1 MAKETKIGDYLAKIK
16 DVVNKKNL
24 SWIYGKFG
32 KTAAASVTLVSAFT
46 AYKVF
51 VQDLITGLNWSSG
64 KITEKR
70 EADERRKMIGN
81 DVAHG
86 LAWSHYCGYL
96 QHVLPVIEESIEQ
109 TDWYKNL
116 PKEERKQIPKKLYE
130 LIPRKCYVDIP
141 GNDDNIEKVSDIAI
155 EGDRAGN
162 RRKYKLQ
169 IYSIKDGKKKYYCVC
184 ECPPVLNTINNMN
197 DIQTVG
203 ITRSTGSNIFFP
215 LRKHPTLQLFTVDTK
230 LVQLMRFYYAMNA
243 LLCLKKDN
251 KDKARFLLFN
261 ESEDKLSRVLLKA
274 IKEDLNVDSPERTLQ
289 SSLMEKKL
297 QSAEENKDAFYQFDL
312 FVTSPEDVG
321 EHNKQPIERMSKLLK
336 ARNVNILLEKDCLGK
351 DWLEK
356 MKFAATKC
364 RWIVILDKPKGVSS
378 QKKSWFEPKGSKSKT
393 LMSYKVVASL
403 KGILESRKV
412 QTVAIVNESDEL
424 HIYDDLRWVACIP
437 FHNNENNLIDTLY
450 KVTSGNEVKLENS
463 TDLYLKPG
471 EAAVGLAWG
480 FAVNYLN
487 KVLPEIKEQTATV
500 MDGKKENFKLGK
512 KLFLIVPESCKTEQT
527 LNDIPVHGKT
537 KLPDGSSRSY
547 QFTMYKLHPDKEKYF
562 VGQYAA
568 PVDVIYQMKEA
579 GLLTEEQMKS
589 EVKKFYTTVDQIMK
603 ILLQNKTKDYEFVF
617 YNDKEEKLSTVMSK
631 RVE

>member
-16 DVVNKKNL
+16 DVVHKKNL

-51 VQDLITGLNWSSG
+51 VQDLITVVFLN
-64 KITEKR
+64 
-70 EADERRKMIGN
+70 
-81 DVAHG
+81 
-86 LAWSHYCGYL
+86 
-96 QHVLPVIEESIEQ
+96 ESIEQ

-274 IKEDLNVDSPERTLQ
+274 IKEDLNVDSPERTLH

-321 EHNKQPIERMSKLLK
+321 EHYKQPIERMSKLLK

-378 QKKSWFEPKGSKSKT
+378 QKKSWFEPKWSKSKT

-424 HIYDDLRWVACIP
+424 HINDDLRWVACIP
-437 FHNNENNLIDTLY
+437 FHNNENNLIETLY
-450 KVTSGNEVKLENS
+450 KVTSG
-463 TDLYLKPG
+463 
-471 EAAVGLAWG
+471 
-480 FAVNYLN
+480 
-487 KVLPEIKEQTATV
+487 
-500 MDGKKENFKLGK
+500 
-512 KLFLIVPESCKTEQT
+512 
-527 LNDIPVHGKT
+527 
-537 KLPDGSSRSY
+537 
-547 QFTMYKLHPDKEKYF
+547 
-562 VGQYAA
+562 
-568 PVDVIYQMKEA
+568 
-579 GLLTEEQMKS
+579 
-589 EVKKFYTTVDQIMK
+589 
-603 ILLQNKTKDYEFVF
+603 
-617 YNDKEEKLSTVMSK
+617 SK
-631 RVE
+631 

>member
-1 MAKETKIGDYLAKIK
+1 MAKETKIVDYLTKIK
-16 DVVNKKNL
+16 DVVNIKNL
-24 SWIYGKFG
+24 SRVYGKLG
-32 KTAAASVTLVSAFT
+32 KTGAASVTLVSAFT

-51 VQDLITGLNWSSG
+51 IQDLITGLNWSSG

-70 EADERRKMIGN
+70 EAEERRKMIGN

-96 QHVLPVIEESIEQ
+96 QHVLPVIEEKIEQ
-109 TDWYKNL
+109 TEWYKKL
-116 PKEERKQIPKKLYE
+116 PKDEKKKLPKKLYE

-141 GNDDNIEKVSDIAI
+141 GSDENIEKVSDIAI

-162 RRKYKLQ
+162 KRKIKLQ
-169 IYSIKDGKKKYYCVC
+169 IYSIRDGKMKYYCVC

-197 DIQTVG
+197 DIQTAG
-203 ITRSTGSNIFFP
+203 ISRSTSSNLFFP
-215 LRKHPTLQLFTVDTK
+215 WRKNPTLQVFTVDTK
-230 LVQLMRFYYAMNA
+230 LVQLMRFYYAINA

-251 KDKARFLLFN
+251 KEKARFLLFN

-274 IKEDLNVDSPERTLQ
+274 IKEDLKVDSSDQSLH
-289 SSLMEKKL
+289 SSLMGKKL
-297 QSAEENKDAFYQFDL
+297 QSAEENKDAFYQFDV
-312 FVTSPEDVG
+312 FVTYPEDVG
-321 EHNKQPIERMSKLLK
+321 EHEKQPVEKMSKHLK
-336 ARNVNILLEKDCLGK
+336 ARNMNILLEKDCLGK

-364 RWIVILDKPKGVSS
+364 RWIVIVDKPKGSS
-378 QKKSWFEPKGSKSKT
+378 SEKKSWFEHKGSKSKT

-437 FHNNENNLIDTLY
+437 FHNNEHNLIETLY
-450 KVTSGNEVKLENS
+450 KVMSGNEVKLENS

-487 KVLPEIKEQTATV
+487 KVLPEMKEKTTTV
-500 MDGKKENFKLGK
+500 MDGKKQNFKLDK
-512 KLFLIVPESCKTEQT
+512 KLFLVVPESCKTDQT
-527 LNDIPVHGKT
+527 LKDIPVHGKT
-537 KLPDGSSRSY
+537 KLPDDSSRSY
-547 QFTMYKLHPDKEKYF
+547 QFTMYKLHADQEKYF

-589 EVKKFYTTVDQIMK
+589 EVKTFYTTVDKIMK

-617 YNDKEEKLSTVMSK
+617 YNG
-631 RVE
+631 